1 MKKTNCNN
9 VHKNEKRIGII
20 KIMIL
25 IMCIIFSSLFMG
37 CNKSETSNA
46 INSTRVKIG
55 YIPITHALPLY
66 ELKKQMGED
75 IELVK
80 FGSWPELMEALNSG
94 KIDGAS
100 ALIELAMKAKS
111 SGVNIS
117 AVCLGHTDGN
127 VVIAN
132 KDKIDTVEDLKGKT
146 IAIPNKLSTHNILVY
161 EMLKKANMTFD
172 DVNIVELTPTEMP
185 VALYEKRID
194 AYCVAEPFGSK
205 SVVNANGK
213 VLFESD
219 EIIKN
224 SMCCGLILRNELINN
239 DRNLAKEVVKKFAEA
254 SKKLEEDKDIAR
266 KDTKEFLKVQDEV
279 IDSSLNYISF
289 SRLKIQKEDYEKI
302 CDEMSEMKLL
312 EKIPSYDD
320 FVDNSLLEEAERDE

>member
-1 MKKTNCNN
+1 MIKTNYSNL
-9 VHKNEKRIGII
+9 HKNEKRKRII
-20 KIMIL
+20 NIMMI
-25 IMCIIFSSLFMG
+25 IMCIIFSFSFMG
-37 CNKSETSNA
+37 CNKSETSN
-46 INSTRVKIG
+46 SKKVKIG

-66 ELKKQMGED
+66 ELQEEMGQD

-117 AVCLGHTDGN
+117 TVCLGHTDGN
-127 VVIAN
+127 VVVAN
-132 KDKIDTVEDLKGKT
+132 KNEIHTVEDLKGKT

-161 EMLKKANMTFD
+161 EMLKEANMTFD
-172 DVNIVELTPTEMP
+172 DVNIVELAPTEMP

-224 SMCCGLILRNELINN
+224 SMCCALILRNELINN
-239 DRNLAKEVVKKFAEA
+239 DRSEAKTVVKKFVEA
-254 SKKLEEDKDIAR
+254 SKKLDENKVVAK

-279 IDSSLNYISF
+279 IDSSLDYISF
-289 SRLKIQKEDYEKI
+289 SRLIIEKEDYEKI

-312 EKIPSYDD
+312 DKIPSYDD
-320 FVDNSLLEEAERDE
+320 FVDSSLLEEAERDE